1 MHNNILFYT
10 WYHIGLMR
18 QYNYSENI
26 SNTWVILDLKVFNIA
41 QVLRQNSIFSLLF
54 SLVLNL
60 W

>member
-41 QVLRQNSIFSLLF
+41 QFLRQNSFFLL
-54 SLVLNL
+54 S
-60 W
+60 